1 MASIGKVENATLI
14 IDDELYKQ
22 AQDNEIAH
30 LRMVEGAEKYGKS
43 WAEVD
48 LKTDLLEELYDCLN
62 YPLMMAVRIFKV
74 NDGFISLEEWEHVVL
89 FRNKIADL
97 IRFVENVFPSFEG
110 PTSAE
115 YVDSK

>member
-1 MASIGKVENATLI
+1 VASIGKVENATLI

-62 YPLMMAVRIFKV
+62 YPLMIAVRLHH
-74 NDGFISLEEWEHVVL
+74 NDRLSAQQWETIAL
-89 FRNKIADL
+89 FRDKVKELIAE
-97 IRFVENVFPSFEG
+97 VESFIPSFEG